1 MHNGANAP
9 LCFLKVELMAKTTKD
24 SIKETAE
31 TNEPKIEKKLKIKMV
46 KTYIGSAGCFYAGRT
61 YESDEK
67 IFSEFLKN
75 KDAVEC

>member
-1 MHNGANAP
+1 
-9 LCFLKVELMAKTTKD
+9 MAKTTKD

-31 TNEPKIEKKLKIKMV
+31 TNEPNPGKKTKIKML
-46 KTYIGSAGCFYAGRT
+46 KTYIGTAGCFYAGRT

>member
-1 MHNGANAP
+1 
-9 LCFLKVELMAKTTKD
+9 MAKTSKD

-31 TNEPKIEKKLKIKMV
+31 TNAPNPEKKTKIKML
-46 KTYIGSAGCFYAGRT
+46 KTYIGSAGCFYAGKT

>member
-1 MHNGANAP
+1 MG
-9 LCFLKVELMAKTTKD
+9 KTTKD

-31 TNEPKIEKKLKIKMV
+31 TNESKTEKKTKIRML
-46 KTYIGSAGCFYAGRT
+46 KTYIGSAGCFYAGRM

>member
-1 MHNGANAP
+1 MLHSV
-9 LCFLKVELMAKTTKD
+9 FLKVELMAKTTKD
-24 SIKETAE
+24 SIKENAE
-31 TNEPKIEKKLKIKMV
+31 TKEPNPGKKTRIKML
-46 KTYIGSAGCFYAGRT
+46 KTYIGTAGCFYAGRT